1 MCASMRHFLWWSC
14 GQWRDVVVVDGVA
27 GKSVIA
33 VVFDDDDDGSLR
45 NAMPILKPLRFNA
58 EQIRV

>member
-33 VVFDDDDDGSLR
+33 VVFDDDDDGSLMER
-45 NAMPILKPLRFNA
+45 DANTEIIAV
-58 EQIRV
+58 QC

>member
-27 GKSVIA
+27 EKSVIA
-33 VVFDDDDDGSLR
+33 VVFDDDDDGSLMER
-45 NAMPILKPLRFNA
+45 DANTEIIAV
-58 EQIRV
+58 QC